1 MTREILGNYI
11 LLNVPKDY
19 SQVYEQLL
27 IRLSM
32 FGEDLIKDCT
42 STCRGTNR
50 GIFNCWNMFQAACA
64 AYTLGESKKGA
75 FLVNYIINQLRLSCD
90 KVQSDTVSNTFFIG
104 VSSVEP
110 KIFET
115 LDITTIIQNAK
126 EYNVVSTKNNLFK
139 YTQDDLISYICV
151 PVEKIELVC
160 AKFGTDIHNTLWD
173 NENQTG
179 AFRKIENMNFG
190 GTDYTVFFY
199 YSPSSVVDNEIYA
212 VLKNL

>member
-1 MTREILGNYI
+1 MIREILGNYV

-19 SQVYEQLL
+19 SSVYEQLL

-42 STCRGTNR
+42 ATCRGTNR

-75 FLVNYIINQLRLSCD
+75 FLVNYIIDQLKLNCE
-90 KVQSDTVSNTFFIG
+90 KVEPDTISNTFFKE

-110 KIFET
+110 KVFET
-115 LDITTIIQNAK
+115 LGIADLIQKAK

-139 YTQDDLISYICV
+139 YMQDDLISYICI
-151 PVEKIELVC
+151 PTEKVELVC

-173 NENQTG
+173 SETETG
-179 AFRKIENMNFG
+179 AFRKIEDMDFG
-190 GTDYTVFFY
+190 GTKYTTFFY